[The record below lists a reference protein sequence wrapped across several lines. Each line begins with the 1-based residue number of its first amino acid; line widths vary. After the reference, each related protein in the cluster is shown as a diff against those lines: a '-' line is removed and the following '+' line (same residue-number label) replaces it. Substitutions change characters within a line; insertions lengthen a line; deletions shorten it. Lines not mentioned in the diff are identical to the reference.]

1 MPGPMPFAGGE
12 RTSSRN
18 QFSPSTHVEHI
29 SSKDIRNSGH
39 QAWHKYPLDT
49 ESNLTG
55 LLKKDFKCLFFI
67 VCIQF
72 HILKGL
78 EIGKTKLN
86 VVLDGEYQNYIIFQ
100 ESEAQQMKITITEQ
114 KDTISVPK
122 EGVRTKHL
130 LLPLDPVLLIPM
142 VKEIR
147 VFNSLHFLTY
157 LKSLSQI
164 EIIWLF
170 PPVIQLSIGGSFE
183 MKGKGI
189 HLLSRND

>member
-1 MPGPMPFAGGE
+1 
-12 RTSSRN
+12 
-18 QFSPSTHVEHI
+18 
-29 SSKDIRNSGH
+29 
-39 QAWHKYPLDT
+39 
-49 ESNLTG
+49 
-55 LLKKDFKCLFFI
+55 
-67 VCIQF
+67 
-72 HILKGL
+72 
-78 EIGKTKLN
+78 
-86 VVLDGEYQNYIIFQ
+86 
-100 ESEAQQMKITITEQ
+100 MKITITEQ